1 MENHGD
7 EKENNI
13 QWSDESVIYS
23 HLFSN
28 KVVYYSVIFLS
39 ILTWDTGSR
48 FKNFR
53 KNTFFFGAGK
63 YTPRD

>member
-13 QWSDESVIYS
+13 QWSDESVIYNY
-23 HLFSN
+23 LFSN

-39 ILTWDTGSR
+39 INI
-48 FKNFR
+48 FKYIDMR
-53 KNTFFFGAGK
+53 
-63 YTPRD
+63 YWV